1 MVRKTHRRAHKK
13 RATRRRQAG
22 GGGWGYTGSIM
33 TAAGAPLE
41 NRVSYEHCSGDT
53 RVAPAVGTPTLWGGS
68 RRRQRGGGCSA
79 CYAPQQ
85 LLNQS
90 AGGAG
95 TGGYSLSF
103 DNNSLGKVYSG
114 IEKAP
119 CPQAGG
125 ASTEEIVAFPASYGY
140 GPSSAYLSSSA
151 HFLEPI
157 SGVSRC
163 ASGGRRRT
171 KKHRRA
177 HRRR

>member
-1 MVRKTHRRAHKK
+1 MARKTHRRAHKK
-13 RATRRRQAG
+13 RATRRRQTG
-22 GGGWGYTGSIM
+22 GGGWGYTGSVM

-41 NRVSYEHCSGDT
+41 NRASYEHCYDDM

-68 RRRQRGGGCSA
+68 RKARSRKQRGGACGNCS
-79 CYAPQQ
+79 APQQ

-95 TGGYSLSF
+95 TGGYSLNF
-103 DNNSLGKVYSG
+103 DNSLGKVYSG
-114 IEKAP
+114 FDKAP

-163 ASGGRRRT
+163 ASGGRRRRT
-171 KKHRRA
+171 RR

>member
-13 RATRRRQAG
+13 RATRHRRQTG

-41 NRVSYEHCSGDT
+41 NRVNYEHCSGDT

-68 RRRQRGGGCSA
+68 RRRKQRGGSCSS

-95 TGGYSLSF
+95 TGGYSLNF
-103 DNNSLGKVYSG
+103 DNSLGKVYSG
-114 IEKAP
+114 FDKAP

-125 ASTEEIVAFPASYGY
+125 ASVYEHVEFPASYGY

-171 KKHRRA
+171 RR